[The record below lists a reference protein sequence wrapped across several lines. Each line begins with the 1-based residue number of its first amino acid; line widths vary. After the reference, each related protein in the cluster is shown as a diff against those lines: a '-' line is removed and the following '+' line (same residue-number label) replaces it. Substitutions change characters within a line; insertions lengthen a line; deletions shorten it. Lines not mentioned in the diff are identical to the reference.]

1 MNNATMSKKL
11 VNMFKLSSKVTVY
24 VPSTTDVNISID
36 TSEWVDAT
44 ATLLSN
50 CFGGATS
57 TEALGYW
64 TSPSAGLVRERS
76 VMVFAYCT
84 DTDLNAKIE
93 TVLDFCEHMKTEL
106 KQDAVAIEIN
116 GDMYFI

>member
-1 MNNATMSKKL
+1 MPKKL

-24 VPSTTDVNISID
+24 VPSTIDINTSID
-36 TSEWVDAT
+36 TSEWVDAC

-57 TEALGYW
+57 TETLGYW
-64 TSPSAGLVRERS
+64 TSPTAGLVKEHTT
-76 VMVFAYCT
+76 MVFAYCS
-84 DTDLNAKIE
+84 DSDLQTHIE
-93 TVLDFCEHMKTEL
+93 KVIDFCERMKQEL
-106 KQDAVAIEIN
+106 KQDAIAMEIN